1 MCYQMSLL
9 SPPPPPSTLQAATTL
24 SSRPT
29 SSLANGYHPISNIF
43 TSSLLLKEN
52 TNIYDAN
59 NQYRL
64 DILQSK
70 ATNNDKGRDMM
81 NSDSSSIYNN
91 YRSSTTSKDKDID
104 KVYCYSTE
112 ISSTGHFD
120 IICSETKREELDATP
135 FEALKSSI
143 INRAHHFTAIID
155 RRITDFE
162 RLLKKYQYIL
172 LDNFHKM
179 KLKIKEE
186 MRSSVN
192 KA

>member
-1 MCYQMSLL
+1 MCYQMCLL
-9 SPPPPPSTLQAATTL
+9 SPPPPSTLQAAITP
-24 SSRPT
+24 SSRQT

-70 ATNNDKGRDMM
+70 ATSNDKGRHMM
-81 NSDSSSIYNN
+81 NSDSDSSSIYNN

-155 RRITDFE
+155 RRVTDFE
-162 RLLKKYQYIL
+162 RLL

-186 MRSSVN
+186 MRF
-192 KA
+192 